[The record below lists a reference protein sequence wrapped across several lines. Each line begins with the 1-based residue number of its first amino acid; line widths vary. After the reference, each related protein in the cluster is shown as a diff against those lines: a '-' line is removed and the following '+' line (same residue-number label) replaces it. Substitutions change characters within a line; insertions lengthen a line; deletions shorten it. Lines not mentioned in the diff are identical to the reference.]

1 MQHAGPFVE
10 DPNAAEPRVPRL
22 PINVLDGFLE
32 ARVEY
37 RTLAASGRVTGLVN
51 GEVESPAAAPNVH
64 KAADCDCAPPT

>member
-51 GEVESPAAAPNVH
+51 GESNRLL
-64 KAADCDCAPPT
+64 PPQTSTKLQTVIVPPY